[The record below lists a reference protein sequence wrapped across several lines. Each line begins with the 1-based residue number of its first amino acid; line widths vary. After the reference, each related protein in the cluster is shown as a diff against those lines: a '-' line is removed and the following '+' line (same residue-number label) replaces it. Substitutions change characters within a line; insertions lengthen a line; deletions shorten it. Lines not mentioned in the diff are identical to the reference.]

1 MNDRLESINNA
12 ALDTTPLDL
21 TEAHPDL
28 VNTVKQV
35 ADGKP
40 VILAYNGKQVAAL
53 ISIEDLHLLERLIEE
68 EEDRID
74 IADAAEIL
82 AETKEEDWIPFE
94 QVKAELGR

>member
-1 MNDRLESINNA
+1 MNDHLENTNDAISDLAHIE
-12 ALDTTPLDL
+12 L
-21 TEAHPDL
+21 TEAHLDL

-40 VILAYNGKQVAAL
+40 VIFASNGKQIAAL
-53 ISIEDLHLLERLIEE
+53 ISIEDLYLLERLIEE

-74 IADAAEIL
+74 IVDAERIL
-82 AETKEEDWIPFE
+82 AETKDEDWIPFE

>member
-1 MNDRLESINNA
+1 MNDHLESINDA
-12 ALDTTPLDL
+12 ALDATQLDL
-21 TEAHPDL
+21 TEAHPNL
-28 VNTVKQV
+28 VNTVEQV

-74 IADAAEIL
+74 IADAAKIL